1 MYRDPEISEDIRQ
14 SMVAWRRDIHA
25 NPETAFEE
33 HRTANVVAQAL
44 TLMGLPVH
52 RGLAVTG
59 VVATLKNGEGPSI
72 ALRADLDAL
81 NMQEL
86 GAQAHASRCV
96 GKMHACGH
104 DGHTAMLLGAA
115 AHLARHKPFRGTV
128 HFVFQPGEEN
138 EGGGRVMVEE
148 GLFDQF
154 PADAVY
160 GMHNFPQMPRGHFA
174 IRTGTM
180 TAFLDTF
187 EITVTGKGSHGAMPE
202 TGIDSIVVA
211 SQLVNALQTIVSR
224 RTGATESAVV
234 SVTQIHGG
242 DTWNVI
248 PETTVL
254 RGTVRTLDAAV
265 QDRTE
270 AAMRQVCEGVAQ
282 THGAKVALKYMR
294 GYPGVV
300 NTPAE
305 TAAAVAAAASLVGE
319 AQVHTDIPP
328 AMGSEDFAFM
338 LQKRPGAYI
347 GIGAGEGAN
356 DPPVHNPYYDF
367 NDNIL
372 PLGAAYWVAL
382 VRQQLPL

>member
-1 MYRDPEISEDIRQ
+1 
-14 SMVAWRRDIHA
+14 
-25 NPETAFEE
+25 
-33 HRTANVVAQAL
+33 
-44 TLMGLPVH
+44 
-52 RGLAVTG
+52 
-59 VVATLKNGEGPSI
+59 
-72 ALRADLDAL
+72 
-81 NMQEL
+81 
-86 GAQAHASRCV
+86 
-96 GKMHACGH
+96 
-104 DGHTAMLLGAA
+104 
-115 AHLARHKPFRGTV
+115 
-128 HFVFQPGEEN
+128 
-138 EGGGRVMVEE
+138 
-148 GLFDQF
+148 
-154 PADAVY
+154 
-160 GMHNFPQMPRGHFA
+160 
-174 IRTGTM
+174 
-180 TAFLDTF
+180 
-187 EITVTGKGSHGAMPE
+187 
-202 TGIDSIVVA
+202 
-211 SQLVNALQTIVSR
+211 
-224 RTGATESAVV
+224 
-234 SVTQIHGG
+234 
-242 DTWNVI
+242 
-248 PETTVL
+248 
-254 RGTVRTLDAAV
+254 TVRTLDPAV

-382 VRQQLPL
+382 VRQQLPIA